1 LIELD
6 EIQGNVVRAYG
17 SAFSHAR
24 YLLLDLDSLC
34 TPKASVAGWLDAA
47 TFGAPDRH
55 EATAARLGI
64 AFTFDGLA
72 AFGVP
77 RKVLRGFPADFRE
90 GASRR
95 AKDVGDT
102 GDDDWPEWGDFEKG
116 HVLVTVHGKDSH
128 RLDAFVEAHVRSALK
143 PGRGPVDEVR
153 AGHDSRAAQTRPR
166 GPRACHDFNRE
177 QFGFA
182 DGCSQPAIA
191 GVGATPAGDG
201 IYAVSPRHGARAFRF
216 LELAAEDLGIRA
228 IPRHWRGLRAG
239 EFLLGYENEEGCEP
253 EGPPS
258 PLGPNGTFMVYR
270 VIEQHVARF
279 HEYACECAE
288 ELRAKTGDPSWDAE
302 LVQAKIVGRWQ
313 DGTPLTLSP
322 DRPDPAIAASKRRAN
337 DFLYRSR
344 GLIGGDADGFGC
356 PLGAHVRRVNPRDAL
371 PGGSERTMG
380 HRIIRRGMPYD
391 VRNEVEEMGLAFV
404 CYGASIE
411 RGYEFILREWCN
423 TGTAFG
429 LGGERDFLLQQHKP
443 LSGMT
448 IPGPDGGT
456 VRLPPPREPFTTAHG
471 CAYLFAPSR
480 AACDWLARA
489 I

>member
-1 LIELD
+1 MIELD

-17 SAFSHAR
+17 SAFRHAR
-24 YLLLDLDSLC
+24 YLLLAVDSLR
-34 TPKASVAGWLDAA
+34 TPREAVAAWLDAA
-47 TFGAPDRH
+47 TFGAPDPH
-55 EATAARLGI
+55 DATTARLGI
-64 AFTFDGLA
+64 AFTFDGLEQL
-72 AFGVP
+72 GVP
-77 RKVLRGFPADFRE
+77 AKMLRGFPADFRE
-90 GASRR
+90 GAAER
-95 AKDVGDT
+95 ARDVGDT
-102 GDDDWPEWGDFEKG
+102 GDADRPDWGSFGDG
-116 HVLVTVHGKDSH
+116 QILVTVHGTDAQ
-128 RLDAFVEAHVRSALK
+128 RLDAFVDAHVRSALK
-143 PGRGPVDEVR
+143 EGRGAVDEVR
-153 AGHDSRAAQTRPR
+153 AGHRDAAAQTLPR
-166 GPRACHDFNRE
+166 EPRSCHDFNRE

-201 IYAVSPRHGARAFRF
+201 VYAVASRHGARAIRV
-216 LELAAEDLGIRA
+216 LKLVAEDLGIRST
-228 IPRHWRGLRAG
+228 PRHWRGLRPG
-239 EFLLGYENEEGCEP
+239 EFLLGYENEEGRVAD
-253 EGPPS
+253 GPPS

-270 VIEQHVARF
+270 VMEQHVTRF
-279 HEYACECAE
+279 RDYAHECAE
-288 ELRAKTGDPSWDAE
+288 KLRAKTDDPSWDAE

-337 DFLYRSR
+337 DFLYRSH
-344 GLIGGDADGFGC
+344 GLVGGDADGFGC

-371 PGGSERTMG
+371 PGGSERTMS

-391 VRNEVEEMGLAFV
+391 VRNKDEEKGLAFV

-429 LGGERDFLLQQHKP
+429 LGEQRDFLLQQHEP
-443 LSGMT
+443 LTGMT
-448 IPGPDGGT
+448 IPAPDGGT
-456 VRLPPPREPFTTAHG
+456 VFLPPPRAPFTTVHG
-471 CAYLFAPSR
+471 SAYLFVPSR